1 MKITDSIAYEYAK
14 WCMDPENK
22 KVGYLREV
30 TKKDAYFS
38 AK

>member
-1 MKITDSIAYEYAK
+1 MYIVKTDDISHRNTEKIQKA
-14 WCMDPENK
+14 
-22 KVGYLREV
+22 GYLREV